1 MTDKDPKDMTAAE
14 LLREADSNPC
24 SMCHLVMTG
33 DESCA
38 TTGCASWAYR
48 LADKIDAE
56 LAQARDLSL
65 RRGAEIWAKAN
76 GWPDF
81 REGEDFGQW
90 LERCFLPRPRYE
102 DGEIAKAEDF
112 GLGCTGYFTV
122 HDSGEWHLKSIL
134 RNGDIAL
141 GFVDE
146 RVERPLLDRDGV
158 AIIKGCTVWDIY
170 GRGPIVVQRI
180 GTVDESDVPV
190 VFDEHG
196 TWTEPHLLTHK
207 RPAPGADGL
216 PIKVGETVWGI
227 LSATKGIVNS
237 LNDDSTAYVEWDDE
251 RWSPCID
258 CCNLTHTP
266 PDTQERIDR
275 EKMVGSK
282 EYWSCTGISC
292 MRCPSKIDGEL
303 PSKHYGVRS
312 CSIAQGVDIARRQR
326 ELDARTG
333 GAE

>member
-1 MTDKDPKDMTAAE
+1 MTDKDSKDMTAAE

-24 SMCHLVMTG
+24 SMCHLVMTE

-56 LAQARDLSL
+56 LAQARELSL
-65 RRGAEIWAKAN
+65 RAGAELWAKAN

-81 REGEDFGQW
+81 KQGEDFGAW
-90 LERCFLPRPRYE
+90 LERCALKLPCDK
-102 DGEIAKAEDF
+102 DGEPWSIGDRVMPGNRSESTV
-112 GLGCTGYFTV
+112 TGYDFDGNEWFLKYRWCGI
-122 HDSGEWHLKSIL
+122 DSYANEFATS
-134 RNGDIAL
+134 
-141 GFVDE
+141 
-146 RVERPLLDRDGV
+146 
-158 AIIKGCTVWDIY
+158 C
-170 GRGPIVVQRI
+170 
-180 GTVDESDVPV
+180 
-190 VFDEHG
+190 
-196 TWTEPHLLTHK
+196 K
-207 RPAPGADGL
+207 RPAPEALGADGL
-216 PIKVGETVWGI
+216 PIVEGETVYDVETGE
-227 LSATKGIVNS
+227 AHIVR
-237 LNDDSTAYVEWDDE
+237 LPCAGTGKTFFEGGGYRDPAY
-251 RWSPCID
+251 
-258 CCNLTHTP
+258 LTHTP

-282 EYWSCTGISC
+282 EYWSCTDISC

-326 ELDARTG
+326 ELDGRKG